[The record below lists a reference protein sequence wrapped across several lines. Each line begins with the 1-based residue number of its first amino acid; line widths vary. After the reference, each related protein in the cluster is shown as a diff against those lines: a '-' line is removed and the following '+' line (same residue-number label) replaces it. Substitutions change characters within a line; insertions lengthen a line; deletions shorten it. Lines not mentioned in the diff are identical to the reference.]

1 MCAVKAP
8 GFGDNRKNTLLDMAI
23 ASGGTVSFIYV
34 LNILVV
40 IFYMKYC
47 NIINI
52 HKTTSTTKGF
62 YKACMLYNFI
72 INS

>member
-40 IFYMKYC
+40 ILYMKYC

-52 HKTTSTTKGF
+52 HKTTLTTKGF